1 MLFSLA
7 LILICGLVLSGVFQ
21 KLKLP
26 GLLGMLLIGIILGPY
41 ALDLISTKIL
51 DISSDLRQ
59 IALIIIIARAGL
71 ALDLKDLRKVGRPA
85 VLLSFIPSIIEIAAV
100 TFFAPLLFEISTM
113 DAVLLGCIL
122 AAVSPA
128 IVVPKMLKIIDGL
141 FGKTHKV
148 PQLVLA
154 GASVD
159 IVFVLVLFTALLGSY
174 QNGAFGLID
183 VLMIPATI
191 ISGALIG
198 GLTGLIL
205 VLAFSKIHVRDTMK
219 ILIILGMSFL
229 FVSLETWLK
238 PVFPISGLIA
248 VMSMG
253 IFILKQ
259 NESLGK
265 RLSNKFSKIWVG
277 AEVILFV
284 LVGAMLDISYLPKAG
299 LISVLLIVMALIFR
313 ACGVFIALLR
323 TSLNKKERIF
333 CAISYIP
340 KATVQ
345 AAIGGIPLS
354 MGISSGSLILT
365 IAVVAILIT
374 APLGAIAIDL
384 SYKKLLE
391 DNQQNTN

>member
-7 LILICGLVLSGVFQ
+7 LILLCGLILSGVFQ

-26 GLLGMLLIGIILGPY
+26 GLLGMLLTGIILGPY
-41 ALDLISTKIL
+41 VLNLISIKIL
-51 DISSDLRQ
+51 DLSSDLRQ
-59 IALIIIIARAGL
+59 IALIIILTRAGL
-71 ALDLKDLRKVGRPA
+71 SLDLKDLRKVGRSA
-85 VLLSFIPSIIEIAAV
+85 ILLSFIPSAIEIASV
-100 TFFAPLLFEISTM
+100 TFFAPLLIGISTK

-128 IVVPKMLKIIDGL
+128 IVVPKMLKIIDSL
-141 FGKTHKV
+141 NRNTNKV

-154 GASVD
+154 GSSVD

-174 QNGAFGLID
+174 QGGSFGVID
-183 VLMIPATI
+183 VLMIPVSI

-198 GLTGLIL
+198 GLIGFIL
-205 VLAFSKIHVRDTMK
+205 VLAFNKIHVRDTMK
-219 ILIILGMSFL
+219 ILIILGISFL
-229 FVSLETWLK
+229 FISLESWLK
-238 PVFPISGLIA
+238 PIFPISGLIA
-248 VMSMG
+248 VITMS
-253 IFILKQ
+253 IVVLKQ

-299 LISVLLIVMALIFR
+299 LISILLIVIALLFR
-313 ACGVFIALLR
+313 CGGVFIALLR
-323 TSLNKKERIF
+323 TPLNTKERLF
-333 CAISYIP
+333 CAISYLP

-365 IAVVAILIT
+365 IAVVAILFT
-374 APLGAIAIDL
+374 APLGAIAIDM
-384 SYKKLLE
+384 SYKKLLGE
-391 DNQQNTN
+391 K